1 MSTTKT
7 NPVLEPYLF
16 FNGRCE
22 EAIEFYRKA
31 LGAEVEML
39 MRFKD
44 NPEPPSPGTAPPGV
58 ENKVMHASLRIG
70 ENTVMAS
77 DGRCTGKLN
86 FDGFALS
93 LRVKTEAEADRLFA
107 ALADGGKAQMPLTR
121 TFFSPRFGMVTD
133 RFGVLWM
140 ILVSQVPG

>member
-7 NPVLEPYLF
+7 NPVMEPYLF

-44 NPEPPSPGTAPPGV
+44 SPEPPQPGMHPPGS
-58 ENKVMHASLRIG
+58 ENKVMHAGLRIG
-70 ENTVMAS
+70 ENSVMAS

-93 LRVKTEAEADRLFA
+93 LRVKTEAEADRLFT
-107 ALADGGKAQMPLTR
+107 ALADGGRVQMPLAK

-140 ILVSQVPG
+140 ILVSQAPG